1 MGKRLQSTALA
12 GKFPKQ
18 TGKQSGN
25 RGLRWAE
32 PEILQRAFF
41 ELGETTPP
49 KMPDSIESIAPCA
62 GNGKI
67 PRKNIEG
74 KYAILCVM
82 TLQQLRY
89 ADAVAAT
96 GSISEAARRLFVT
109 QPTLTESLRSLEEEL
124 RVAIFTRS
132 SHGVAVTR
140 EGEEFLASARQILD
154 DAARIQEKYTGKAVR
169 RPQFAV
175 SCQHYAFAV
184 EAFMEVVKTCEVDR
198 YDFTLRET
206 VTSEIID
213 DVARHRSEIGIL
225 YLSKRNERAIA
236 KILRREELEF
246 EELFTAK
253 PHVFCAKR
261 HPLAKKRS
269 VLPSDLDD
277 YPYLTYEQG
286 EENALYFAEEVMPAI
301 DRKKNIRVRDRAT
314 MTKLVLGLD
323 GYTVSSGANSKMYS
337 SDIVAIPLEIEDSIR
352 VGIIRRQGIALS
364 SPGRTFVTAIRNHAH

>member
-1 MGKRLQSTALA
+1 
-12 GKFPKQ
+12 
-18 TGKQSGN
+18 
-25 RGLRWAE
+25 
-32 PEILQRAFF
+32 
-41 ELGETTPP
+41 
-49 KMPDSIESIAPCA
+49 
-62 GNGKI
+62 
-67 PRKNIEG
+67 
-74 KYAILCVM
+74 M
-82 TLQQLRY
+82 TLQQLKY

-109 QPTLTESLRSLEEEL
+109 QPTLTESLRALEEEL

-132 SHGVAVTR
+132 SRGVAVTR
-140 EGEEFLASARQILD
+140 EGEEFFASARQILD
-154 DAARIQEKYTGKAVR
+154 DAARLQEKYTGKAVR

-184 EAFMEVVKTCEVDR
+184 EAFMEVVKACEADR

-225 YLSKRNERAIA
+225 YLSRRNERAIT
-236 KILRREELEF
+236 KILRREELAF

-253 PHVFCAKR
+253 PHVFLGKR
-261 HPLAKKRS
+261 HPLAKKR
-269 VLPSDLDD
+269 VVRPSDLDV

-337 SDIVAIPLEIEDSIR
+337 SDIVAIPLEIDDVIR
-352 VGIIRRQGIALS
+352 VGIIRRQGIDLS
-364 SPGRTFVTAIRNHAH
+364 SPGRTFVTAIRSRAQVHGLRP